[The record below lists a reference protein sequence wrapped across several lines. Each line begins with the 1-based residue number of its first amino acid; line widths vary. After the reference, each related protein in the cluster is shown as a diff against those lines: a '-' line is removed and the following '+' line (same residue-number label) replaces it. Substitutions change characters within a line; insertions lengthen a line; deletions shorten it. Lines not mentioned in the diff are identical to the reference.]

1 MEREFQIMQMRSSGE
16 RGSANL
22 KFLIVMALMGACAYA
37 GYLYI
42 PVAFQANAYKDLM
55 QHYADV
61 TATQGYVPS
70 WAGEQLTKSAGEYG
84 VPPNAIITHAN
95 RDNRVEVRVQFV
107 KPIEFPGYTYNYEFD
122 HTVRSTAFLT
132 FK

>member
-1 MEREFQIMQMRSSGE
+1 MRRDRSGE

-22 KFLIVMALMGACAYA
+22 KFVIVMAVLAASAYA
-37 GYLYI
+37 GYLYV

-61 TATQGYVPS
+61 AGAQGYQPS
-70 WAGEQLTKSAGEYG
+70 WVSEQLVKSAPEYD
-84 VPPNAIITHAN
+84 VPANAIITPAH
-95 RDNRVEVRVQFV
+95 RDNRIQVRVQFIRV
-107 KPIEFPGYTYNYEFD
+107 IEFPGYTYHYEFD
-122 HTVRSTAFLT
+122 QTVKSTAFLS

>member
-1 MEREFQIMQMRSSGE
+1 MQKHRSGE
-16 RGSANL
+16 RGSASL
-22 KFLIVMALMGACAYA
+22 KFVIVMAIMVACAYA

-42 PVAFQANAYKDLM
+42 PVAFYANQYKDLM

-61 TATQGYVPS
+61 CATQGYAPS
-70 WAGEQLTKSAGEYG
+70 WAGEQLMKNGPDYG
-84 VPPNAIITHAN
+84 VPADAIITPVK

-107 KPIEFPGYTYNYEFD
+107 RVIDFPGYPYNYEFD
-122 HTVRSTAFLT
+122 YTAKSTAFLT

>member
-1 MEREFQIMQMRSSGE
+1 MQMRRSGE

-22 KFLIVMALMGACAYA
+22 KFVMVMGLLGAAAYA

-61 TATQGYVPS
+61 AVTQGHPPS
-70 WAGEQLTKSAGEYG
+70 WAGEQLLKSGVEYD
-84 VPPNAIITHAN
+84 VPPNAIITPTRRN
-95 RDNRVEVRVQFV
+95 NRVEIRVQFV
-107 KPIEFPGYTYNYEFD
+107 RPIDFPGYTYNYEFD
-122 HTVRSTAFLT
+122 QTVRSTAFLA